1 MIENEYRSSAAL
13 GILYAEDFDAEPE
26 QPAPAP
32 EPAAKLRPVPEPQ
45 PELAPELMPEAK
57 APQAMP
63 RADVNALCIRAVEA
77 AQAAWADSAQERR
90 TLALEALAEGL
101 ASARHD
107 SEEAA
112 EAVADGVARTA
123 LAMVAS
129 LLPELCKSHG
139 DQEVRLLVKT
149 LLPLIARTGPVVI
162 RVRPELIDLVRTD
175 IDTLNDGAFETVEL
189 RAANLSAGDVKLS
202 WDEGSLARDSA
213 AIRKAIED
221 SLAQLGLTNA
231 PETISSLQDAWSFAY
246 AE

>member
-1 MIENEYRSSAAL
+1 MENEYRSSAAL

-32 EPAAKLRPVPEPQ
+32 EPAAKLRPVSEPQ
-45 PELAPELMPEAK
+45 PEPMPEAK
-57 APQAMP
+57 TAQAIP

-77 AQAAWADSAQERR
+77 AQAAWAESAQERR

-101 ASARHD
+101 ASARRD

-123 LAMVAS
+123 LAMLAS

-139 DQEVRLLVKT
+139 DQEVRLLVKS

-162 RVRPELIDLVRTD
+162 RVRPELIELVRAD
-175 IDTLNDGAFETVEL
+175 IDTLNDGAFEKVEL
-189 RAANLSAGDVKLS
+189 RAANLSAGNVKLS

>member
-45 PELAPELMPEAK
+45 PEPMPEAK
-57 APQAMP
+57 AAQAIP

-77 AQAAWADSAQERR
+77 AQAAWAESAQERR

-101 ASARHD
+101 ASARRD

-139 DQEVRLLVKT
+139 DQEVRTLVKT
-149 LLPLIARTGPVVI
+149 LLPLVARTGPVVV
-162 RVRPELIDLVRTD
+162 RVRPELIELVRAD

-189 RAANLSAGDVKLS
+189 RAANLSAGDVKLI

-213 AIRKAIED
+213 AIRKAIEN
-221 SLAQLGLTNA
+221 SLAQLGLTGA